1 MANKVRIESV
11 HFDQL
16 KCLKDATIE
25 FDKPLTAIMGVNGCG
40 KTTVLHAL
48 ACVFKP
54 YDKGEDYHFSY
65 FFTPNTDASWCNSKL
80 SICYTVESKG
90 KEVEILSK
98 EYTKSDRWSPK
109 YDRRPARDVFY
120 IGIDT
125 CLPEIEITSTTT
137 RINYQ
142 TEELHGKM
150 DDDIRAHAAY
160 ILNKNYEV
168 LTANITYANKK
179 SMIGVTASGIR
190 YSSLSMG
197 TGEQRVFKILR
208 TVLSAP
214 AYSMILIDEIDLLLH
229 VTALKRLIEVLAAI
243 AESHHLQIIF
253 TTHSLEMNDLQRYV
267 DLFYLDQAANK
278 TIVYK
283 SINSDMIYALSGQR
297 RNIYEIYVE
306 DVLSKCIIG
315 AILEE
320 LGLRAQTSITIFG
333 AAENAFTL
341 SAGLVLKD
349 SDLSNCL
356 VVLDGDVHRTHEEK
370 ETRIRKVL
378 SGTEVEADAK
388 RLKALDLIEQ
398 YCLPENTAPE
408 KYIHSMVI
416 ESEDDSELVCFAKS
430 IHAVTDT
437 HQWLS
442 HIVDHM
448 GEDPELCYRD
458 LLRIAK
464 KSEKWNAYVAPIV
477 TWFEMRKPILMDAE
491 EAAR

>member
-1 MANKVRIESV
+1 MVNKVKIASV
-11 HFDQL
+11 HFDRL
-16 KCLKDATIE
+16 KCLKDLTIE

-54 YDKGEDYHFSY
+54 YEKGENYRFSY
-65 FFTPNTDASWCNSKL
+65 FFTPNPDTSWCNSKL
-80 SICYTVESKG
+80 SICYTIQSKG
-90 KEVEILSK
+90 KGEEVFSK
-98 EYTKSDRWSPK
+98 EYTKSDRWTPK

-120 IGIDT
+120 IGIGT
-125 CLPEIEITSTTT
+125 CLPEIEITSATT
-137 RINYQ
+137 RINYK
-142 TEELHGKM
+142 TEELHGKV
-150 DDDIRAHAAY
+150 DDDIRTRAAY

-168 LTANITYANKK
+168 LTTNTTYSNRKA
-179 SMIGVTASGIR
+179 MMGVVASGIR

-197 TGEQRVFKILR
+197 TGEQRVLKILR
-208 TVLSAP
+208 TVISAP

-229 VTALKRLIEVLAAI
+229 VTALKRLIEMLAAI
-243 AESHHLQIIF
+243 AESHHLQIVF
-253 TTHSLEMNDLQRYV
+253 TTHSLEMNDLQQYV
-267 DLFYLDQAANK
+267 DLFYLDQTENR
-278 TIVYK
+278 TIAYK
-283 SINSDMIYALSGQR
+283 SINSDMIYALSGER
-297 RNIYEIYVE
+297 RNTYEIYVE

-315 AILEE
+315 VVLED

-349 SDLSNCL
+349 GDVNDCL
-356 VVLDGDVHRTHEEK
+356 VVLDGDVHRTNEEK

-378 SGTEVEADAK
+378 SGTEVEADSK
-388 RLKALDLIEQ
+388 REKALNLIEQ
-398 YCLPENTAPE
+398 YNLPENTAPE

-416 ESEDDSELVCFAKS
+416 ESEDDSELVRFAKS
-430 IHAVTDT
+430 IQAVSDT

-442 HIVDHM
+442 YIVDHM

-464 KSEKWNAYVAPIV
+464 KSEKWNEYVAPIV
-477 TWFEMRKPILMDAE
+477 TWFEIRKPSLTDTE
-491 EAAR
+491 DVE